1 MKAQLAMPLSPLA
14 EMQPAGFRRALPA
27 SPAPRTLE
35 LQHILLLPRCITLS
49 SPSQLPPQRY
59 LHMFSLVQR
68 DLPAGEDHC
77 WL

>member
-14 EMQPAGFRRALPA
+14 EMQPAGFQRALPA
-27 SPAPRTLE
+27 SPAPRSLE
-35 LQHILLLPRCITLS
+35 LQHVLLLPHCNTLS
-49 SPSQLPPQRY
+49 SPSRLPPPQH

-68 DLPAGEDHC
+68 DLPAGEAHR